1 MMSGR
6 HYGAVA
12 AVIGLPCEHP
22 ETAPLARCRACG
34 RSRCHTRWRG
44 MPAYGA
50 IPTVVASGRRQELP
64 QSGPCWRRKRP
75 AQLGGYLPFRGI
87 RSGDKGYVVSN
98 PITPIRARQR
108 RRAEIGHTLGPA
120 PITALMR

>member
-22 ETAPLARCRACG
+22 ETAPLARCRACR
-34 RSRCHTRWRG
+34 RSRCHTRWGG

-50 IPTVVASGRRQELP
+50 IPTVVASADAGRSCP
-64 QSGPCWRRKRP
+64 NP
-75 AQLGGYLPFRGI
+75 ALAGGENDRLSWVDTCHSAG
-87 RSGDKGYVVSN
+87 SA
-98 PITPIRARQR
+98 RATRV
-108 RRAEIGHTLGPA
+108 TS
-120 PITALMR
+120 